1 MKLKTLKDMDT
12 GHKAEI
18 TDGKGKIIDRPIS
31 SLDLK
36 MEVIKWIKFIESKVK
51 SQEDLFLNEEC
62 IWCGED
68 VGTPSAV
75 IILKHFFNITDK
87 DLEEK
92 WAKKIKKE
100 CINW

>member
-1 MKLKTLKDMDT
+1 MSKLKTLKDMDT

-36 MEVIKWIKFIESKVK
+36 IEAIKWIKFIENKVK
-51 SQEDLFLNEEC
+51 SHEEC
-62 IWCGED
+62 MWCGED
-68 VGTPSAV
+68 VGIPSAI
-75 IILKHFFNITDK
+75 IILKRFFNITDK

-92 WAKKIKKE
+92 
-100 CINW
+100 

>member
-36 MEVIKWIKFIESKVK
+36 IEAIKWYKTWENDNGIGSVAILEFI
-51 SQEDLFLNEEC
+51 
-62 IWCGED
+62 
-68 VGTPSAV
+68 
-75 IILKHFFNITDK
+75 KHFFNLTNK

-92 WAKKIKKE
+92 
-100 CINW
+100 